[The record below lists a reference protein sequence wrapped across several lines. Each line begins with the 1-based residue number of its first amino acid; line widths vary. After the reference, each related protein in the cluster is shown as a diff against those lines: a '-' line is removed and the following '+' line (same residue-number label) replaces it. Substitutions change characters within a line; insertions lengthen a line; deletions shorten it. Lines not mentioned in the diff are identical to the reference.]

1 MQGPLAGTTVVDLTR
16 ILSGPYC
23 TMMLADLGAR
33 VIKVE
38 RPEGGDDAR
47 SIGPFAAGG
56 SAYFASINRGKESIG
71 LDLREPADRTLF
83 DALLGRADV
92 LVENFRPGALDKLG
106 YAWEGLHARWP
117 RLVVVSISGFG
128 QTGPLR
134 ERPAYDMVVQ
144 AMGGVMSITGEPGGR
159 PTRVGTSIGDIAAGM
174 FAAYGCVAALYER
187 TRTGVGARVDVSM
200 LDGQVA
206 LLENAIARFV
216 TTGDVP
222 GPIGS
227 RHPSITPFGVFQAR
241 DASLVVAAGN
251 DPLFGRLCEALGAP
265 GLAADPRFGSNADR
279 CEHEAELKAALEV
292 ALARD
297 DVEGW
302 LERLSRAGIPCA
314 PVQNVAQVLEHA
326 QVRARHMVLPIDDP
340 SYRGVVVAG
349 NPVKISTLPERASA
363 APPPALGQHR
373 ESILRELGLA

>member
-265 GLAADPRFGSNADR
+265 GLAAD
-279 CEHEAELKAALEV
+279 
-292 ALARD
+292 